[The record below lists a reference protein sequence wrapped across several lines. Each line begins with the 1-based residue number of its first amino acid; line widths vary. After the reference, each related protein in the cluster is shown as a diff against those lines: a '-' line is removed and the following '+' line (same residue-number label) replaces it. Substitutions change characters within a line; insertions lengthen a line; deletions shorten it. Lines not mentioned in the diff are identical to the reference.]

1 MRKAIWILV
10 VFMTLVTIGCTADKG
25 GETVAGDASV
35 ERTAEPQKE
44 KREEKQQD
52 GGDGGTPEEKK
63 EGGVV
68 PPGGGT
74 NKD

>member
-1 MRKAIWILV
+1 MRKAILILV

-25 GETVAGDASV
+25 GETVAPDAAAEKAS
-35 ERTAEPQKE
+35 EPQKE

-63 EGGVV
+63 E
-68 PPGGGT
+68 
-74 NKD
+74 D

>member
-10 VFMTLVTIGCTADKG
+10 VFMLVTTGCTAKGG
-25 GETVAGDASV
+25 GETVAPDASV

-68 PPGGGT
+68 LPGGGT